1 MLSTQSARCELM
13 DLGDEFGPGR
23 VLEELVMYLS
33 EDDCGDFMS
42 HVRRMWD
49 LDTYED
55 PEEDEEDD

>member
-1 MLSTQSARCELM
+1 MFSTQSARCELM
-13 DLGDEFGPGR
+13 DLGDEFGSPT
-23 VLEELVMYLS
+23 VLRELVMYLS
-33 EDDCGDFMS
+33 EADCADFMS